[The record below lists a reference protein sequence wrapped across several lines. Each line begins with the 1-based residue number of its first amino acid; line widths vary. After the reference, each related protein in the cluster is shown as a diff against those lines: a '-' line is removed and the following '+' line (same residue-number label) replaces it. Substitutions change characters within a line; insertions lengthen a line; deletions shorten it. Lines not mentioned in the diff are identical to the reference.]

1 MNAAEVYPPVLHTL
15 KALQQ
20 LVNVN
25 RLFGCFLS
33 FPFLFFEAHHV
44 TGGRGQT
51 APTGALAEVTEESH
65 VVSVKM
71 CCEAPHAQEFK
82 LDPSSGTFKGYLK
95 KKKKSYLSKLV
106 V

>member
-33 FPFLFFEAHHV
+33 CFCFFEAHHV

-51 APTGALAEVTEESH
+51 APAGAFAEVTEESH
-65 VVSVKM
+65 VVSVKL
-71 CCEAPHAQEFK
+71 CCEATHAQEFK
-82 LDPSSGTFKGYLK
+82 LDPSSGTFKRFK
-95 KKKKSYLSKLV
+95 KKAISV
-106 V
+106 NW